1 MVIRPGW
8 VGPGIRRPTPTGRGF
23 RDCMDDA
30 AARPGATRT
39 RCTGRRPAAPMAE
52 RSLDRRSPATLDTPE
67 AMRPHADE
75 RMPFAVS
82 DWRGQPHPVELAC
95 CLLTS
100 MILGRSVKI
109 TYDPGPISQD
119 HPSSISPLLARC
131 LRHAVGPSLPSAPS
145 SWSGCALPPTVSESV
160 ADPGDGRLW
169 REAQFPGEHRMAR
182 VFPWRL

>member
-75 RMPFAVS
+75 RESADGVERFSLPLSEQKPAPFWMKISSIYSRNDQRFQKQQSEALDIV
-82 DWRGQPHPVELAC
+82 RP
-95 CLLTS
+95 CLLRRSLMSSGRCAPGIPAEISAYTCIQS
-100 MILGRSVKI
+100 VCVSGRSTVCLR
-109 TYDPGPISQD
+109 S
-119 HPSSISPLLARC
+119 LLA
-131 LRHAVGPSLPSAPS
+131 V
-145 SWSGCALPPTVSESV
+145 T
-160 ADPGDGRLW
+160 
-169 REAQFPGEHRMAR
+169 
-182 VFPWRL
+182 